1 MWALQSLPMQTTAL
15 VAAFAFGLGA
25 CGAASA
31 ATSADVVTL
40 SVVTTTDLHGNLIP
54 RDGRGGLAAFGGYV
68 RNLRAARADDGGA
81 VLLVD
86 SGDAFQGG
94 IESDLSEGAVVVDA
108 YAALGYTATVIGNH
122 EFDFGAADGPGARE
136 RPDADPR
143 GAIKALAARAPFPFL
158 AANLIDDATGR
169 RVAWPN
175 VHASTLFTA
184 AGVKVG
190 IVGVMT
196 IDALRATLRANVQG
210 LHVAPLAE
218 TVAAEAAALRA
229 RGAQVVI
236 VGAHAGGA
244 CTELGVPRDLTSCDP
259 NAEIFAL
266 AHRLPH
272 GLVDVIAA
280 GHTHQAVAQEVD
292 GIAIVQAYAL
302 GRAFGR
308 VDVAFDR
315 RAGAVAE
322 HTIFAPQDICVPQA
336 QGVDCAGR
344 PIGATGAHAGA
355 VTVAGAGAFYE
366 GRPLTADPAIEAA
379 MAPALARVRA
389 LQAAPLGIELDTSI
403 PRAAAPD
410 SPLGN
415 LFADAVRERAGADLA
430 INNNVRGG
438 LRADLPAGPLN
449 FGALYDVF
457 PFDNRLLM
465 LNITGAELR
474 AVLADEV
481 HRNRRGALALSGIEA
496 RVACST
502 AGELDVEVVRASG
515 APLGAD
521 ERVTV
526 AAIDSLVL
534 GPVFAAVPSAA
545 HTASAGAPLMRQTVE
560 DWLRARGGHVT
571 ASDFAHADRPRWRF
585 AADDLTA
592 CVPP

>member
-1 MWALQSLPMQTTAL
+1 MRAKA
-15 VAAFAFGLGA
+15 VAALALGLGV
-25 CGAASA
+25 CGTASA

-40 SVVTTTDLHGNLIP
+40 SIVATTDLHGNLMP

-81 VLLVD
+81 VVLVD
-86 SGDAFQGG
+86 SGDTFQGG

-108 YAALGYTATVIGNH
+108 YAALGYAAAALGNH

-143 GAIKALAARAPFPFL
+143 GAIKALAAHAPFPFL

-175 VHASTLFTA
+175 VHASTLITA
-184 AGVKVG
+184 SGVKVG
-190 IVGVMT
+190 IVGIMT
-196 IDALRATLRANVQG
+196 IEALRATLRANVQG

-218 TVAAEAAALRA
+218 TVAAEAKALRA
-229 RGAQVVI
+229 RGAQVV
-236 VGAHAGGA
+236 VVAAHAGGA
-244 CTELGVPRDLTSCDP
+244 CTELGAPHDLTSCDP
-259 NAEIFAL
+259 DAEIFAL
-266 AHRLPH
+266 AHRLPR

-308 VDVAFDR
+308 VDVEFDR
-315 RAGAVAE
+315 RAGAVAQRL
-322 HTIFAPQDICVPQA
+322 IFPPRDICVPH
-336 QGVDCAGR
+336 QGVDCDGR
-344 PIGATGAHAGA
+344 PVAGA
-355 VTVAGAGAFYE
+355 VTTVLYESRGGGALYE
-366 GRPLTADPAIEAA
+366 GRALVPDPAIEAA
-379 MAPALARVRA
+379 MAPALARVHE
-389 LQAAPLGIELDTSI
+389 LQAAPLGVALDTPI
-403 PRAAAPD
+403 PRVGVPD

-415 LFADAVRERAGADLA
+415 LFADAQRERSGADVA

-438 LRADLPAGPLN
+438 LRADLPAGPLT
-449 FGALYDVF
+449 FGRLYDVF
-457 PFDNRLLM
+457 PFDNRLLT
-465 LNITGAELR
+465 LTISGSELR

-481 HRNRRGALALSGIEA
+481 RRNRRGALALSGVEA
-496 RVACST
+496 RVACS
-502 AGELDVEVVRASG
+502 ADGELEVEVVRANG

-534 GPVFAAVPSAA
+534 GQAFAAVPSAA
-545 HTASAGAPLMRQTVE
+545 HAVSAGKPLMRQTVE
-560 DWLRARGGHVT
+560 DWLRARGGHLA
-571 ASDFAHADRPRWRF
+571 ASDLAHADRPRWRF
-585 AADDLTA
+585 AGDDLAA
-592 CVPP
+592 CLPP

>member
-1 MWALQSLPMQTTAL
+1 MRVKALAVLAL
-15 VAAFAFGLGA
+15 GLA
-25 CGAASA
+25 VCGAASA
-31 ATSADVVTL
+31 ATSPDVVTL
-40 SVVTTTDLHGNLIP
+40 SIVTTTDLHGNLVP

-81 VLLVD
+81 LLLVD
-86 SGDAFQGG
+86 SGDTFQGG
-94 IESDLSEGAVVVDA
+94 VESDLSEGAVVVDA
-108 YAALGYTATVIGNH
+108 YAALGYSAIAIGNH

-143 GAIKALAARAPFPFL
+143 GALKALAAHSPFPFL
-158 AANLIDDATGR
+158 AANLIDDATAK

-175 VHASTLFTA
+175 VLASTLIAA

-190 IVGVMT
+190 IVGIMT

-210 LHVAPLAE
+210 LQVAPLAE
-218 TVAAEAAALRA
+218 TVAREAAALRA

-236 VGAHAGGA
+236 VVAHAGGA
-244 CTELGVPRDLTSCDP
+244 CAELGAPRDLTSCDA
-259 NAEIFAL
+259 NAEIFEV
-266 AHRLPH
+266 AHRLPR

-280 GHTHQAVAQEVD
+280 GHTHQAVQQEVD

-315 RAGAVAE
+315 RTRAVAE
-322 HTIFAPQDICVPQA
+322 KTIFPPRDICVPQ
-336 QGVDCAGR
+336 GLGFDCEGR
-344 PIGATGAHAGA
+344 PTEVTGTHAVADATD
-355 VTVAGAGAFYE
+355 GAGASYE
-366 GRPLTADPAIEAA
+366 GRPLSSDAAIEAA
-379 MAPALARVRA
+379 MAPALARVHA
-389 LQAAPLGIELDTSI
+389 LQAVPLGVVLDTPI

-415 LFADAVRERAGADLA
+415 LFADAQRERAGADVA

-438 LRADLPAGPLN
+438 LRADLPAGPLV
-449 FGALYDVF
+449 FGRLYDVF
-457 PFDNRLLM
+457 PFDNRLLT
-465 LNITGAELR
+465 LTITGAELR
-474 AVLADEV
+474 AVLADAV
-481 HRNRRGALALSGIEA
+481 RRNRRGALALSGVEA
-496 RVACST
+496 RVACSAT
-502 AGELDVEVVRASG
+502 GELDVEVVRANG

-526 AAIDSLVL
+526 AALDSLVL

-545 HTASAGAPLMRQTVE
+545 HAVSAGAPLMRQTVE
-560 DWLRARGGHVT
+560 DWLRARGGHLT
-571 ASDFAHADRPRWRF
+571 ASDFVHAERPRWRF
-585 AADDLTA
+585 AGDDLTA

>member
-1 MWALQSLPMQTTAL
+1 MQTTAL
-15 VAAFAFGLGA
+15 AVALACALGA

-31 ATSADVVTL
+31 ATSTDVVTL
-40 SVVTTTDLHGNLIP
+40 SIVTTTDLHGNLVP

-81 VLLVD
+81 VILVD
-86 SGDAFQGG
+86 SGDTFQGG

-108 YAALGYTATVIGNH
+108 YAALGYAAAAIGNH

-158 AANLIDDATGR
+158 AANLIDEATGR

-175 VHASTLFTA
+175 VRASTSITA

-190 IVGVMT
+190 IVGIMT

-218 TVAAEAAALRA
+218 TVAAEAKALRA

-236 VGAHAGGA
+236 VAAHAGGA
-244 CTELGVPRDLTSCDP
+244 CTELGAPHDLTSCDP
-259 NAEIFAL
+259 DAEIFAL
-266 AHRLPH
+266 AHRLPR

-292 GIAIVQAYAL
+292 GIAIVQGYAL

-315 RAGAVAE
+315 RAGAVAQRS
-322 HTIFAPQDICVPQA
+322 IFPPQDICALQA
-336 QGVDCAGR
+336 QGVDCDGR
-344 PIGATGAHAGA
+344 PLGGGLAHAS
-355 VTVAGAGAFYE
+355 YE
-366 GRPLTADPAIEAA
+366 GRAVAPDATIEAA

-389 LQAAPLGIELDTSI
+389 LQAAPLGVELDTPI
-403 PRAAAPD
+403 PRAGAPD

-415 LFADAVRERAGADLA
+415 LFADAQRERMGADVA

-438 LRADLPAGPLN
+438 LRADLPAGPLS
-449 FGALYDVF
+449 FGRLYDVF
-457 PFDNRLLM
+457 PFDNRLLT
-465 LNITGAELR
+465 LNVTGAELR

-481 HRNRRGALALSGIEA
+481 RRNRRGALALSGIEA
-496 RVACST
+496 RVACS
-502 AGELDVEVVRASG
+502 ADGALDVEVVRANG

-545 HTASAGAPLMRQTVE
+545 REMSAGRPLMRQTV
-560 DWLRARGGHVT
+560 
-571 ASDFAHADRPRWRF
+571 
-585 AADDLTA
+585 
-592 CVPP
+592 